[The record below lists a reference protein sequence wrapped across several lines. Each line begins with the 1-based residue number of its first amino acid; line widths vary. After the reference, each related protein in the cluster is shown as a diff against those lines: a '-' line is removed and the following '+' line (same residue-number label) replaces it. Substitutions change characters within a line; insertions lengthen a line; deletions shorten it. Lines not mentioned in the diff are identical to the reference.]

1 MVGLSAS
8 ARAQSAITDRA
19 SLPTDTVQ
27 CVASGTLDGLPQWAS
42 DLVRDSRVGH
52 LAMID
57 LNGRPRVLPVTY
69 AIHEA
74 AVWMAI
80 DHKPKRPG
88 REPAR
93 VRWLR
98 EHPHAALTVDR
109 YEDDWAALRWVQLI
123 GDITVLDS
131 PPTTEVLIALSHR
144 YPQYRADPP
153 PGPAL
158 RLDVV
163 RALWWRAS

>member
-1 MVGLSAS
+1 MSGRGQTRTSDSPADATS
-8 ARAQSAITDRA
+8 ETGAPRRSF
-19 SLPTDTVQ
+19 SSPTDTVC
-27 CVASGTLDGLPQWAS
+27 CVASGTLARLPQWAN

-52 LAMID
+52 LGVID
-57 LNGRPRVLPVTY
+57 TYGRPRVLPVTY

-74 AVWMAI
+74 AVWTAI
-80 DHKPKRPG
+80 DNKPKRPG

-123 GDITVLDS
+123 GDITVLDG
-131 PPTTEVLIALSHR
+131 PPTTKVLSALS
-144 YPQYRADPP
+144 
-153 PGPAL
+153 
-158 RLDVV
+158 
-163 RALWWRAS
+163 